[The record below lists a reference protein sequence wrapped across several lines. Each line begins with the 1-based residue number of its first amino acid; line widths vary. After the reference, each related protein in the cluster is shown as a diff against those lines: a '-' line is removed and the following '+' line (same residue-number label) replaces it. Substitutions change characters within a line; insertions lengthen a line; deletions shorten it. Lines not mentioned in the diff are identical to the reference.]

1 MYYEGEEILRISP
14 LPGGR
19 DSSSLFLS
27 TFKRILLK
35 WIEQKM
41 SLYAMHL
48 CVSTFSGAIVEHR
61 MILWNINLHVSSRA
75 L

>member
-1 MYYEGEEILRISP
+1 MYYEEEEVLRISS

-41 SLYAMHL
+41 NLYAMHL
-48 CVSTFSGAIVEHR
+48 CVPIFSGAIVVHKDEF
-61 MILWNINLHVSSRA
+61 MEC
-75 L
+75 

>member
-48 CVSTFSGAIVEHR
+48 CVSIFSGAIVVPQIFHKE
-61 MILWNINLHVSSRA
+61 A
-75 L
+75 LYSANKT